1 MEVQLVHANQQ
12 VLESYFRSW
21 FKEVV
26 DSKKAATAR
35 KQKKELGMARAMKKI
50 SDNDSDFLTH
60 CWYALANVV
69 AKASQDKKLQAID
82 DDLTVSRR
90 ALELTRRRA
99 RDSKMAAFS
108 RHCEKSHQALVGT
121 CLLGWQSAVA

>member
-21 FKEVV
+21 FKEIA
-26 DSKKAATAR
+26 DAKKAATAQQQR
-35 KQKKELGMARAMKKI
+35 KDLGMARAMRKI
-50 SDNDSDFLTH
+50 SDNDSAFLTY

-69 AKASQDKKLQAID
+69 AKASQDKKLKAKD

-90 ALELTRRRA
+90 ALELTRKRT
-99 RDSKMAAFS
+99 RDSK
-108 RHCEKSHQALVGT
+108 
-121 CLLGWQSAVA
+121 